1 MNTGDFRNTS
11 LPAWWIALAFALVS
25 VAGAASLSEPPR
37 IVHGKIV
44 KLGQGGGYQLF
55 SGNLRVKLRT
65 TRRREYRAAMS
76 TMS

>member
-37 IVHGKIV
+37 IVHGKVV
-44 KLGQGGGYQLF
+44 KLGQGG
-55 SGNLRVKLRT
+55 S
-65 TRRREYRAAMS
+65 
-76 TMS
+76 